1 MYSSLIV
8 PARSASVNVPDGAG
22 GPSYREAKGG
32 LLGALPDGGKDSLLF
47 AFGCC
52 PVRFDLD
59 HSLFA
64 SQIVMEAAP
73 YPILRTLRQS
83 TLYWITV
90 NITQLLDA
98 LLLAPDVE
106 IVIACLPERLRLNIP
121 ALRFA
126 IGRATHGR
134 GMQLSADHLLQHL
147 QYEREILTLRFAQ

>member
-1 MYSSLIV
+1 M
-8 PARSASVNVPDGAG
+8 ARPI
-22 GPSYREAKGG
+22 AKRRAG

-90 NITQLLDA
+90 NITQLLDGGWA
-98 LLLAPDVE
+98 TSTGKYNAGFVFLHRPKQTGGAPLLAPFE
-106 IVIACLPERLRLNIP
+106 KWPAAPLTPFHLPYATGHDDKIFTNRSDP
-121 ALRFA
+121 
-126 IGRATHGR
+126 RATQPYR
-134 GMQLSADHLLQHL
+134 LQDAH
-147 QYEREILTLRFAQ
+147 AA